1 MTTLFSDDDRQRI
14 ADAIGAAE
22 AETSGEIVPYVVLR
36 SHTYAAVPWRGGVLG
51 ALAGLALV
59 ALVRAVLPAP
69 PLGLAHDGVA
79 LLLALG
85 CGGLGAVLAATTPPL
100 TRWLAGAEAM
110 TDAVHRRAL
119 QAFVEE
125 EVFATR
131 DRTGIL
137 LFISLL
143 EHRVEVLADAGIY
156 AQGNDDVWKDV
167 TTRVRAGIESGRLA
181 DGLVEAI
188 GRCGRLL
195 EEHGA
200 EARPDDSDELPDRL
214 HLRDE

>member
-36 SHTYAAVPWRGGVLG
+36 SHAYAAVPWRGGVLG

-59 ALVRAVLPAP
+59 ALARTALPNP

-110 TDAVHRRAL
+110 AEAVHRRAL

-131 DRTGIL
+131 DRTGIV

-156 AQGNDDVWKDV
+156 AQVNDDVWQDV
-167 TTRVRAGIESGRLA
+167 TARVRAGIESGRLA

-188 GRCGRLL
+188 DRCGRLL
-195 EEHGA
+195 GEHGV
-200 EARPDDSDELPDRL
+200 EARADDSDELTDRL